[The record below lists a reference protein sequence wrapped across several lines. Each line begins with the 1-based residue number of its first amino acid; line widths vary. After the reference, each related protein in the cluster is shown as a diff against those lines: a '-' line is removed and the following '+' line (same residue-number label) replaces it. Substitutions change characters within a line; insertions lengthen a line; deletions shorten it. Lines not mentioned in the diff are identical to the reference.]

1 MTLSDILSRLE
12 GVQGRNGQYSA
23 KCPAHDD
30 RRNSLSVS
38 AGEDG
43 KILLH
48 CHAGCSAGD
57 AEQVGKDTGLFVDP
71 SYLYKVFTGERDAPK
86 IKASIEKIL
95 SLTPNA
101 ENRKE
106 IK

>member
-12 GVQGRNGQYSA
+12 GVQGGNGQYSA

-57 AEQVGKDTGLFVDP
+57 VAAAIGLTMKDLFTESRLREKPRLVAT
-71 SYLYKVFTGERDAPK
+71 YQYRDADG
-86 IKASIEKIL
+86 
-95 SLTPNA
+95 
-101 ENRKE
+101 
-106 IK
+106 